1 MQRPAA
7 RVEWILMRNILVA
20 DRDPRFRT
28 LYQYVLDQ
36 YCLYEAGSVSQA
48 LECLAENAIDLV
60 VTEWEFPDGTAA
72 ALLDHLA
79 TKTVPVV
86 LVSLIQDI
94 LPPLSPVVK
103 ERLDKPFHL
112 LELRGAVGEL
122 LAH

>member
-1 MQRPAA
+1 
-7 RVEWILMRNILVA
+7 MRNILVA

-28 LYQYVLDQ
+28 LYQYIFDQ
-36 YCLYEAGSVSQA
+36 YRLFEAGSVAQA
-48 LECLAENAIDLV
+48 LACLDENTIDLV

-79 TKTVPVV
+79 NGTVPVV
-86 LVSLIQDI
+86 LVSLIQDM

-112 LELRGAVGEL
+112 PELRGAVGQL